1 MKASQPFTIHVAGRT
16 WELKFPDT
24 VDREAW
30 SFPQEGVD
38 LDRTV
43 RDALENPIAFPN
55 VASGILEE
63 DTVAIAMD
71 PDVPEAVAIARAMVT
86 WMLEQPQAPQE
97 IILVLGSAP
106 EHQREVWSQ
115 AFEGWAG
122 DDTDRPRVRVVWH
135 DPHTQERLEY
145 VAAAESADP
154 IYIQRDLVEAAFVV
168 PVYSVR
174 HDDAPNACDLYAM
187 SPMFA
192 DAQTQ
197 RRWNEAWFEDNRQ
210 HKHRQLRLSR
220 EAGWL
225 MGIQYAIAVL
235 PAPDGKVGQLWGGDP
250 ETVHRQAEDAWRAH
264 YPSRSD
270 EDPRYDLIVATMDGP
285 ASQKH
290 WMNAARCAWA
300 ADRQLSPAG
309 RIVLCVDLDRVT
321 EGIAS
326 LASDEP
332 DDVLQQQLLSST
344 SEDAFAASILRSIQ
358 ARRSVYLL
366 SGIEPSTAE
375 SLGFAVIS
383 EGSDLERLVASS
395 QRVAWW
401 EGAQH

>member
-1 MKASQPFTIHVAGRT
+1 MNASKPFSIQVAGRT
-16 WELKFPDT
+16 WEFTLPHT
-24 VDREAW
+24 VDREAR
-30 SFPQEGVD
+30 SFSPEG
-38 LDRTV
+38 LDVARAV
-43 RDALENPIAFPN
+43 RDAMENPIAFPN
-55 VASGILEE
+55 VASAILEE
-63 DTVAIAMD
+63 DTVAIAID
-71 PDVPEAVAIARAMVT
+71 PDVPEAIAIASTMVA
-86 WMLEQPQAPQE
+86 WMLEQPQAPHE

-106 EHQREVWSQ
+106 EPQREAWSQ
-115 AFEGWAG
+115 AFAGWEG
-122 DDTDRPRVRVVWH
+122 DEPDRPRVRVVWH

-154 IYIQRDLVEAAFVV
+154 IYIQRDLVEAAFVL
-168 PVYSVR
+168 PVYCVR

-235 PAPDGKVGQLWGGDP
+235 PAPDGRVGQLWGGDP

-264 YPSRSD
+264 YPARSD
-270 EDPRYDLIVATMDGP
+270 EDPNYDLIVATLEGP

-290 WMNAARCAWA
+290 WLNAARSAWA

-332 DDVLQQQLLSST
+332 DDILQQQLLNSA

-358 ARRSVYLL
+358 ARRSIYLL
-366 SGIEPSTAE
+366 SGIDSGTAE

-383 EGSDLERLVASS
+383 EGADLERLVASS

-401 EGAQH
+401 DGAQY